1 MNRQEKLRVSDFDRA
16 NETKRFFRM
25 LQNREKRPDF
35 DPFEQNPIKHFDQQ
49 VGWKE
54 RKHCNWAYM
63 RIPLAPG
70 KGEKT
75 PYLWDEDYVITG

>member
-49 VGWKE
+49 VG
-54 RKHCNWAYM
+54 
-63 RIPLAPG
+63 
-70 KGEKT
+70 
-75 PYLWDEDYVITG
+75 